1 MMCPPR
7 KNRQQ
12 KATKNGMNRNNSFVF
27 IEAVAFIPRFAWQR
41 ASANVMMRRKNKAAP
56 RAVRLGTSLSY
67 RLLIVKQRI
76 CHKRSAGVRMQEE
89 TAN

>member
-1 MMCPPR
+1 MPSQ

-41 ASANVMMRRKNKAAP
+41 ASANVMMRRKSEAAP
-56 RAVRLGTSLSY
+56 RAVRPGTSLSY
-67 RLLIVKQRI
+67 WLLIVKQLLR
-76 CHKRSAGVRMQEE
+76 HKRSAGARMQAE